1 MATPRLDRRTVVVTR
16 SKGGED
22 ALAARLR
29 ELGAEVREIPSIA
42 FAPPADPAPLDVA
55 LRDLARFDWAVFA
68 SATAVERTVERLR
81 ALGIA
86 PAALARLALA
96 AVGPATADAL
106 ARAVREPDLVP
117 AESKGEAMAAALAPR
132 VRGRRVLLPR
142 PAEGRPELL
151 EGLLAAGADVAAV
164 EAYRTV
170 PAPPEA
176 IEPLAGWLEAGGVA
190 AIAFASPSAV
200 KAVVGGLGARAAL
213 LRRAPL
219 AAIGPT
225 TAEALR
231 AAGLEVAVQPVRYT
245 GAELADAIAAR
256 LGPGGDP
263 APG

>member
-1 MATPRLDRRTVVVTR
+1 VPTPRLDRRTVVVTR

-42 FAPPADPAPLDVA
+42 FAPPADPGPLDAA

-68 SATAVERTVERLR
+68 SATAVERTVERLA
-81 ALGIA
+81 ALGIPA
-86 PAALARLALA
+86 AALARLSLA
-96 AVGPATADAL
+96 AVGPATADAV

-117 AESKGEAMAAALAPR
+117 AEATGEAMAAVLAPR

-151 EGLLAAGADVAAV
+151 DGLRAAGADVAAA

-170 PAPPEA
+170 PAPAEA
-176 IEPLAGWLEAGGVA
+176 IRPLAAWIAAGEVA
-190 AIAFASPSAV
+190 AVAFASPSAV
-200 KAVVGGLGARAAL
+200 RAVVAGLGDGVAL
-213 LRRAPL
+213 LRRVPL

-225 TAEALR
+225 TAAALR
-231 AAGLEVAVQPVRYT
+231 AEGLEVAAQPARHT
-245 GAELADAIAAR
+245 GVDLADSIAESVSR
-256 LGPGGDP
+256 G
-263 APG
+263 